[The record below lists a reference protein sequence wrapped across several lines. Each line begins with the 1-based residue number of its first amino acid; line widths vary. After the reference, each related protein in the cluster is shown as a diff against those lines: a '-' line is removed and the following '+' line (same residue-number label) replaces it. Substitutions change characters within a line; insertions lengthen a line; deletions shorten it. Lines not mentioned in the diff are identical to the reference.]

1 MSRFAKD
8 APENLIVTYERSLRI
23 LLLTILPA
31 STLIYLLSDHI
42 ILLLFGEMFIQSV
55 EVLKIMTWS
64 ILPSGLN
71 FLLISILIATNHQ
84 NKVVKAELIII
95 LGFIAA
101 CFLLIPAYSYIG
113 LAYAKLFTSIALC
126 FAFSWHLSKTFHYSP
141 ILKFIKAPLSACV
154 ASIIVFKLMID
165 QDLWIA
171 ILSASLTCAMALL
184 LTGAVKHHDISYAR
198 DILLKK

>member
-1 MSRFAKD
+1 
-8 APENLIVTYERSLRI
+8 
-23 LLLTILPA
+23 
-31 STLIYLLSDHI
+31 
-42 ILLLFGEMFIQSV
+42 MFIQSV
-55 EVLKIMTWS
+55 EVLTIMAWS

-71 FLLISILIATNHQ
+71 FILIAILIATDHQ
-84 NKVVKAELIII
+84 DKVVKAELIII

-101 CFLLIPAYSYIG
+101 CFLLIPTYSYIG

-141 ILKFIKAPLSACV
+141 ILKLIKAPLSACI

-165 QDLWIA
+165 QDLWLA
-171 ILSASLTCAMALL
+171 ILSASLTCAMTLL